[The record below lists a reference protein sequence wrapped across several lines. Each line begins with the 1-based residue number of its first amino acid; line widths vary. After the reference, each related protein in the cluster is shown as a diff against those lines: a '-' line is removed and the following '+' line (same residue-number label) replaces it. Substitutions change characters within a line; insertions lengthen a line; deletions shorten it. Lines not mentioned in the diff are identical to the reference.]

1 MPMADADQLTDQLSV
16 AARSLA
22 FRRWGSQR
30 PVRLAQELA
39 ERAQELP
46 EPDRARLLAA
56 LTRRAVEGQP

>member
-1 MPMADADQLTDQLSV
+1 MSDTQQVSV

-22 FRRWGSQR
+22 ARRWGSQR

-39 ERAQELP
+39 LRAAELP
-46 EPDRARLLAA
+46 EPERVRLLNA

>member
-1 MPMADADQLTDQLSV
+1 VPMADADQLSV

-22 FRRWGSQR
+22 AQRWGSSR

-39 ERAQELP
+39 ERAAELP
-46 EPDRARLLAA
+46 EPERARLLAA

>member
-1 MPMADADQLTDQLSV
+1 MADPDQASV

-22 FRRWGSQR
+22 FRRWGSSR
-30 PVRLAQELA
+30 PVRLAQELV

-46 EPDRARLLAA
+46 EPERRQLLEA